1 MKPVRLPIFR
11 ATARAEPLPR
21 MPVTS
26 VTELINLL
34 ASRRQ
39 TSILHDRR
47 TGMPYSW
54 SNWLRTRVSKG
65 LSAFVD
71 AVRRWQSSSFCTET
85 AIWASESEGLR
96 QRELSS
102 LTLRV

>member
-1 MKPVRLPIFR
+1 
-11 ATARAEPLPR
+11 

-54 SNWLRTRVSKG
+54 SNWLRTRARTMVG
-65 LSAFVD
+65 L
-71 AVRRWQSSSFCTET
+71 
-85 AIWASESEGLR
+85 IGL
-96 QRELSS
+96 
-102 LTLRV
+102 TM